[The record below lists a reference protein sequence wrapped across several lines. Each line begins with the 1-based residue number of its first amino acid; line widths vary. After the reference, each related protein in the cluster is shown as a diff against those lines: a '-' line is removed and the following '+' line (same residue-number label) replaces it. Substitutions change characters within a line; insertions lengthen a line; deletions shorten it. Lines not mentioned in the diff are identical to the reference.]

1 MATTTTQATFE
12 TGHADMVH
20 DVAWDYYGKRVATC
34 SSDRMIKVFDVL
46 GGQITHLADLSGHQ
60 GPVWQVSWAHPK
72 FGSLLASCSYD
83 NCVIIWREVSTG
95 VWQQVY
101 ASPLHAAS
109 VNSVAWAPHELGL
122 ALATAS
128 SDGALSILTN
138 HPDGSWAAQ
147 RIEGAHPVGANAVS
161 WCPATPPG
169 SLPLSSSSNTP
180 AAGTPQRRLAS
191 CGCDGA
197 LKIWYFEGS
206 LGQWQEEQGSPLTGG
221 HSDWIRDVAWAPNL
235 GLPKSTIATAGQD
248 GRLMV
253 WNEKSRGQWEN
264 VLVKEFE
271 GAVWRVNWS
280 VSGNLLSASDAS
292 GNVTLWKEV
301 VDGKWQQIVQ

>member
-1 MATTTTQATFE
+1 
-12 TGHADMVH
+12 
-20 DVAWDYYGKRVATC
+20 
-34 SSDRMIKVFDVL
+34 MI
-46 GGQITHLADLSGHQ
+46 TR
-60 GPVWQVSWAHPK
+60 
-72 FGSLLASCSYD
+72 
-83 NCVIIWREVSTG
+83 REVSTG

-128 SDGALSILTN
+128 SDGALSTLTN
-138 HPDGSWAAQ
+138 QSDGSWAAQ

-161 WCPATPPG
+161 WCPATPSG
-169 SLPLSSSSNTP
+169 SLPLSSSNT
-180 AAGTPQRRLAS
+180 AATPQRRLAS

-197 LKIWYFEGS
+197 LKIWYFEES

-271 GAVWRVNWS
+271 GAVWRVSWS